1 MRFLHTADWHL
12 GKLLHGQHLT
22 KDQAHLLD
30 QVVGIVEEHEPD
42 VVIIAGDVY
51 DRSVPPAEAVEL
63 LDKVLTR
70 LVVEIG
76 VPVIAIRGNHD
87 SADRLDFGSSI
98 LQRQGLHVFSK
109 LRDTPGHVTFKDEHG
124 PVHFV
129 AFPFTEPAL
138 ARQVFGDD
146 SIRSHDDILAAQVQ
160 SAEIPDGE
168 RAVAIAHVF
177 ARGGDLADSERHL
190 SVGGAETVHASRFSR
205 FCYTALGH
213 LHRRQHIQS
222 ASSTDSD
229 VETDTDS
236 VDDSVDRTPP
246 PPHVGYSGSIMKYS
260 FNETHHDKSVH
271 IVDVDADGG
280 CTVETIPLELR
291 RDLRRIEGT
300 IDEVLSGPAEDENPD
315 DYIWVTL
322 TDDGPVHDAMSRI
335 REVYSNA
342 LHVERPRRVE
352 TNELQQLTGDAS
364 SMSVEEIF
372 EQFFTY
378 VTGRDTLPDTHR
390 AVLAEALERAAD
402 DENKNER
409 SRTA

>member
-30 QVVGIVEEHEPD
+30 QIVDIAADTQPD
-42 VVIIAGDVY
+42 VVIVAGDVY

-63 LDKVLTR
+63 LDDVLTS
-70 LVVEIG
+70 LVVEVD

-87 SADRLDFGSSI
+87 SADRLDFGASI

-109 LRDTPGHVTFKDEHG
+109 LREAPGHVTFEDEHG

-129 AFPFTEPAL
+129 AFPFAEPAL
-138 ARQVFGDD
+138 ARQVFGND
-146 SIRSHDDILAAQVQ
+146 SIRSHDDILAAQVK

-177 ARGGDLADSERHL
+177 TRGGNLADSERHL

-213 LHRRQHIQS
+213 LHRRQHIQV
-222 ASSTDSD
+222 SSTEDPD
-229 VETDTDS
+229 VDANTETS
-236 VDDSVDRTPP
+236 QAAV
-246 PPHVGYSGSIMKYS
+246 PPHVRYSGSIMKYS

-271 IVDVDADGG
+271 LVDVDADGA
-280 CTVETIPLELR
+280 CTVETIPLEFR

-300 IDEVLSGPAEDENPD
+300 IDEVLSGPAEGEDPN

-322 TDDGPVHDAMSRI
+322 TDDGPVHDAMTRI

-364 SMSVEEIF
+364 TMSVEDIF

-378 VTGRDTLPDTHR
+378 VTGRDTLPEDHR
-390 AVLAEALERAAD
+390 TVLAEALERAAD
-402 DENKNER
+402 DGG
-409 SRTA
+409 

>member
-12 GKLLHGQHLT
+12 GKLLHGKHLT
-22 KDQAHLLD
+22 KDQAHLLN
-30 QVVGIVEEHEPD
+30 QVVRIAEEQEPD
-42 VVIIAGDVY
+42 VVIVAGDVY
-51 DRSVPPAEAVEL
+51 DRSVPPAAAVEL
-63 LDKVLTR
+63 LDDVLTR

-109 LRDTPGHVTFKDEHG
+109 LRDTPGHVTFEDEHG

-146 SIRSHDDILAAQVQ
+146 SIRSHDDILAAQIE
-160 SAEIPDGE
+160 SADIPEGE
-168 RAVAIAHVF
+168 RAIAIAHVF

-190 SVGGAETVHASRFSR
+190 SVGGAETVRAARFSR

-213 LHRRQHIQS
+213 LHRRQHIQGGSSGTSDADADANANGS
-222 ASSTDSD
+222 ANASADD
-229 VETDTDS
+229 DTDRAS
-236 VDDSVDRTPP
+236 VPQ
-246 PPHVGYSGSIMKYS
+246 HVRYSGSIMKYS

-291 RDLRRIEGT
+291 CDLRRIEGT

-390 AVLAEALERAAD
+390 AVLAEALERAED
-402 DENKNER
+402 DEV
-409 SRTA
+409 

>member
-30 QVVGIVEEHEPD
+30 QVVRITEETEPD
-42 VVIIAGDVY
+42 VIIVAGDVY

-76 VPVIAIRGNHD
+76 VPVVAIRGNHD

-109 LRDTPGHVTFKDEHG
+109 LHQTPGHVTFEDEHG
-124 PVHFV
+124 PMHFLG
-129 AFPFTEPAL
+129 FPFVEPAL

-146 SIRSHDDILAAQVQ
+146 SIRSHDDILAAQVE

-213 LHRRQHIQS
+213 LHRRQHIQTG
-222 ASSTDSD
+222 STDNSD
-229 VETDTDS
+229 ADANVGADDETNRAS
-236 VDDSVDRTPP
+236 VPS
-246 PPHVGYSGSIMKYS
+246 HVRYSGSIMKYS

-271 IVDVDADGG
+271 LVDVDADGR
-280 CTVETIPLELR
+280 CAVETIPLKLR

-300 IDEVLSGPAEDENPD
+300 IDEVLSGPTEGEDPD

-322 TDDGPVHDAMSRI
+322 TDDGPVYDAMSRI

-364 SMSVEEIF
+364 TMSVEDIF

-378 VTGRDTLPDTHR
+378 VTGQDTLPEDHR
-390 AVLAEALERAAD
+390 TVLTEALERDAD
-402 DENKNER
+402 DGG
-409 SRTA
+409 

>member
-22 KDQAHLLD
+22 KDQKYLLD
-30 QVVGIVEEHEPD
+30 QVVDIAREEAPD
-42 VVIIAGDVY
+42 VVIVAGDVY

-63 LDKVLTR
+63 LDDVLTR
-70 LVVEIG
+70 LVVDLG
-76 VPVIAIRGNHD
+76 VPVVAIRGNHD

-98 LQRQGLHVFSK
+98 LKRQGLHVFSK
-109 LRDTPGHVTFKDEHG
+109 LRDTPGHVTFEDEHG
-124 PVHFV
+124 PVHFLG
-129 AFPFTEPAL
+129 FPFAEPAL

-146 SIRSHDDILAAQVQ
+146 TIRSHDDILAAQIA

-168 RAVAIAHVF
+168 RAVAIAHIF

-190 SVGGAETVHASRFSR
+190 SVGGAETVHAARFSR

-213 LHRRQHIQS
+213 LHRRQHIQADS
-222 ASSTDSD
+222 PDDASGDSP
-229 VETDTDS
+229 
-236 VDDSVDRTPP
+236 DDASIPP
-246 PPHVGYSGSIMKYS
+246 QVRYSGSIMKYS

-271 IVDVDADGG
+271 IVDVDADGA
-280 CTVETIPLELR
+280 CTVERIPLELQ

-300 IDEVLSGPAEDENPD
+300 MEEVLAGPADGENDE

-364 SMSVEEIF
+364 TMSVEDIF

-378 VTGRDTLPDTHR
+378 VTGRDTLPDDHR
-390 AVLAEALERAAD
+390 EILAEALERTAD
-402 DENKNER
+402 D
-409 SRTA
+409 

>member
-22 KDQAHLLD
+22 QDQAHLLD
-30 QVVGIVEEHEPD
+30 QVVRIAEEQEPD
-42 VVIIAGDVY
+42 VIIVAGDVY

-63 LDKVLTR
+63 LDDVLTR
-70 LVVEIG
+70 LVVDIG

-109 LRDTPGHVTFKDEHG
+109 LRETPGHVTFEDEHG

-129 AFPFTEPAL
+129 AFPFAEPAL

-146 SIRSHDDILAAQVQ
+146 DIRSHDDILAAQIE
-160 SAEIPDGE
+160 SAEIPEGE

-190 SVGGAETVHASRFSR
+190 SVGGAETVQAARFSR

-213 LHRRQHIQS
+213 LHRRQHIQDGSPDEDAGETS
-222 ASSTDSD
+222 APSQ
-229 VETDTDS
+229 V
-236 VDDSVDRTPP
+236 R
-246 PPHVGYSGSIMKYS
+246 YAGSIMKYS
-260 FNETHHDKSVH
+260 FNETHHEKSVH
-271 IVDVDADGG
+271 IVDVDAGG
-280 CTVETIPLELR
+280 ACTVETIPLELR

-300 IDEVLSGPAEDENPD
+300 MSEVLSGPADDEDEK

-335 REVYSNA
+335 REVYPNA
-342 LHVERPRRVE
+342 MHVERPRRIE

-364 SMSVEEIF
+364 SMSVEDIF

-378 VTGRDTLPDTHR
+378 VTGRDTLPEDDR
-390 AVLAEALERAAD
+390 EILAEALERTSV
-402 DENKNER
+402 DERN
-409 SRTA
+409 AG

>member
-22 KDQAHLLD
+22 KDQEYLLD
-30 QVVGIVEEHEPD
+30 QVVDIAKEEEPD
-42 VVIIAGDVY
+42 VVVVAGDVY

-63 LDKVLTR
+63 LDDVLTR
-70 LVVEIG
+70 LVVDIG
-76 VPVIAIRGNHD
+76 VPVVAIRGNHD

-109 LRDTPGHVTFKDEHG
+109 LRDTPGHVTFEDEHG

-129 AFPFTEPAL
+129 GFPFAEPAL
-138 ARQVFGDD
+138 ARQVFGNKE
-146 SIRSHDDILAAQVQ
+146 IRSHDDILAAQVA
-160 SAEIPDGE
+160 SANIPDGE
-168 RAVAIAHVF
+168 RAIAVAHVF

-190 SVGGAETVHASRFSR
+190 TVGGAETVHASRFSR

-213 LHRRQHIQS
+213 LHRRQQIQLTGADTAEEDDTTGEAGS
-222 ASSTDSD
+222 AII
-229 VETDTDS
+229 
-236 VDDSVDRTPP
+236 
-246 PPHVGYSGSIMKYS
+246 PPHVRYSGSIMKYS

-271 IVDVDADGG
+271 LVEVDAEGE
-280 CTVETIPLELR
+280 CSVETIGLELR

-300 IDEVLSGPAEDENPD
+300 MEEVLAGPDDGEDPD
-315 DYIWVTL
+315 DYLWVTL
-322 TDDGPVHDAMSRI
+322 TDDGPVHDAMTRI
-335 REVYSNA
+335 REVYPNA

-364 SMSVEEIF
+364 TMRVDDIF

-378 VTGRDTLPDTHR
+378 VTGQDDLPDTHR
-390 AVLAEALERAAD
+390 EILAEALERSAKETD
-402 DENKNER
+402 
-409 SRTA
+409 